1 MASQPANTDIN
12 VYRRVRA
19 FRQDHRHESV
29 EALIKHLRPLV
40 MSVPSEEI
48 LSGVLTRDANLA
60 DFSAYMGEA
69 RHDATRGFPI
79 VIGLLPQKSYADAQE
94 GITGVDFGFT
104 VGRDKFLHHAQANL
118 ATRDLHADLRDDT
131 QVPNM
136 A

>member
-12 VYRRVRA
+12 VFRRVRA

-48 LSGVLTRDANLA
+48 LSGVLTRDTTLA

-69 RHDATRGFPI
+69 RHDAGRGFPI

-94 GITGVDFGFT
+94 GITGVDFGFAI
-104 VGRDKFLHHAQANL
+104 GRDAFLQHAEASL
-118 ATRDLHADLRDDT
+118 ATRDLHSDLRDDA
-131 QVPNM
+131 QVANM